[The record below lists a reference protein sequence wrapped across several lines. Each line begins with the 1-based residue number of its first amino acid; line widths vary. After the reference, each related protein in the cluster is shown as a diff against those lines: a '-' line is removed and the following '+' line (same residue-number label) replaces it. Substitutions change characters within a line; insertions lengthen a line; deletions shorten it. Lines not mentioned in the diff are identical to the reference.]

1 VSGGGT
7 RIGGSGL
14 GSGSSGFGSRGSE
27 GVAGSGFG
35 VGVGLGVGVGTEE
48 GDSTGGFG
56 APSKRSSEIL
66 YSAANVSFFLCS
78 RLIDFLSVPSY

>member
-35 VGVGLGVGVGTEE
+35 VGVGVGVGTEE
-48 GDSTGGFG
+48 GGSTGVFG
-56 APSKRSSEIL
+56 VPSKRSPGIL
-66 YSAANVSFFLCS
+66 YSAGKVSFFLCS
-78 RLIDFLSVPSY
+78 RLINSLSVPSY